1 MNSSKRLELITMLKK
16 AAYDIRHEAESL
28 PDDEFEKSAG
38 EQIEFTVNLD
48 LLKEAACSKT

>member
-38 EQIEFTVNLD
+38 EGIEFMVDINLM
-48 LLKEAACSKT
+48 KEAACSKT